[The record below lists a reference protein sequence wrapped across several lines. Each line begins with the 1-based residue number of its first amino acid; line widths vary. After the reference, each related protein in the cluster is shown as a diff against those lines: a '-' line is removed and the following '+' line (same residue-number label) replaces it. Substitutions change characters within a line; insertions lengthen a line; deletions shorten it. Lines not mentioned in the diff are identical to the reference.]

1 MDILK
6 QAQALQDRLV
16 SWRRDLHQHP
26 ELGFEEEHTA
36 TVVAAELRRLGFRV
50 QTGVGRTGVV
60 AELGERGPLIGIRA
74 DMDALP
80 IQEENDAPYR
90 SQHPGKMHAC
100 GHDAHVAMA
109 LGAANL
115 LAESRGS
122 LNGRIRFLFQP
133 SEETNDSEG
142 KSGAYRM
149 IQEGAM
155 EGVSAIFAQHV
166 ESDLPA
172 GQIEIVAGPASAFED
187 TFYATIEGRGSHGA
201 FPHQGLDPIY
211 LANHV
216 IDALYHIVPRRLDP
230 TQAAVIS
237 VGTIRAGTAPN
248 VIPDTVEISGTL
260 RSQDPDVRAQLLVEL
275 DRVLALTRALGG
287 DYDLSVE
294 PGYPAMLNDVGLAQ
308 VVREVAT
315 EFVGADKVHTGH
327 AQLGAEDFALFAERA
342 PGMMF
347 FLGVGDGIS
356 KRRAHSSTFDI
367 DESALPLGTAILVA
381 SLQKMFAV
389 QNDG

>member
-36 TVVAAELRRLGFRV
+36 AVVAAELRRLAFRV
-50 QTGVGRTGVV
+50 QTGVGRTDVV
-60 AELGERGPLIGIRA
+60 TALGERGPLIGIRA

-155 EGVSAIFAQHV
+155 EGVSA
-166 ESDLPA
+166 
-172 GQIEIVAGPASAFED
+172 
-187 TFYATIEGRGSHGA
+187 
-201 FPHQGLDPIY
+201 
-211 LANHV
+211 
-216 IDALYHIVPRRLDP
+216 
-230 TQAAVIS
+230 
-237 VGTIRAGTAPN
+237 
-248 VIPDTVEISGTL
+248 
-260 RSQDPDVRAQLLVEL
+260 
-275 DRVLALTRALGG
+275 
-287 DYDLSVE
+287 
-294 PGYPAMLNDVGLAQ
+294 
-308 VVREVAT
+308 
-315 EFVGADKVHTGH
+315 
-327 AQLGAEDFALFAERA
+327 
-342 PGMMF
+342 
-347 FLGVGDGIS
+347 
-356 KRRAHSSTFDI
+356 
-367 DESALPLGTAILVA
+367 
-381 SLQKMFAV
+381 
-389 QNDG
+389 

>member
-36 TVVAAELRRLGFRV
+36 AVVAAELRRLGFRV

-248 VIPDTVEISGTL
+248 VIPDTVAISGTL

-315 EFVGADKVHTGH
+315 EFVGADQVHTGH

-381 SLQKMFAV
+381 SLQRMFAV

>member
-36 TVVAAELRRLGFRV
+36 AVVAAELRRLGFRV

-356 KRRAHSSTFDI
+356 NRRAHSSTFDI

-381 SLQKMFAV
+381 SLQRMFAV